1 MRQDTIHHMQKEL
14 QPAELTI
21 HSFPAR
27 QLRFTSTSPLSEA
40 AFTDEQ
46 LDKIQQVKQ
55 EVVRAYTDQI
65 LMNLM
70 KAAAAA

>member
-1 MRQDTIHHMQKEL
+1 MDTIHHIQKEL
-14 QPAELTI
+14 RPTELTI
-21 HSFPAR
+21 HSFPTR

-46 LDKIQQVKQ
+46 LDKIQLLKQ